1 MENGLTEMVITKLT
15 FLVTVE
21 KIFVNVPGKIPIN
34 VLRHQMENS
43 TFVTAITETQWIGM
57 IPAK

>member
-1 MENGLTEMVITKLT
+1 MENGLTEMAITKLI

-34 VLRHQMENS
+34 VLRHQMEGS
-43 TFVTAITETQWIGM
+43 TFVTATTEIQWIGM
-57 IPAK
+57 TQAK